1 MPTANHDSDG
11 SVAPRSEPMPETT
24 SVQSQE
30 DPHRPTCTNESCK
43 QIEAF
48 LKKHYCGE
56 SPDGNGPDESC
67 DLRDRAKRSSG
78 VTVIA
83 DYDCEWSE
91 TTNAADCKQQ
101 GQITPQLR
109 TILFRELQQLGL
121 PAQAPG
127 NIYFK
132 VWQSN
137 RVRWSVAQA
146 DYSHRIGDDI
156 ELCEVIALVDQN
168 SNVIVLRK
176 LPFTKTD
183 VDVPKTTEWSLLDL
197 ADTRGRGHLDIVLVG
212 DAYEDHWLEV
222 ISVENGFAKTMFSGL
237 GYYL

>member
-1 MPTANHDSDG
+1 MPNTSIVTD
-11 SVAPRSEPMPETT
+11 PRYRILNATTLEIQYGEGWHRFTKCTTDTNLPLDYATMPAASHEPESSIVPHSEPIPETT

-30 DPHRPTCTNESCK
+30 DPHRPACTNQSCK

-56 SPDGNGPDESC
+56 SPAGNGPDESC

-109 TILFRELQQLGL
+109 TILFRELQQLGF
-121 PAQAPG
+121 ANPG
-127 NIYFK
+127 PRKHLLQGMAIK
-132 VWQSN
+132 S
-137 RVRWSVAQA
+137 RSLVRSSGGLLA
-146 DYSHRIGDDI
+146 SHRG
-156 ELCEVIALVDQN
+156 
-168 SNVIVLRK
+168 
-176 LPFTKTD
+176 
-183 VDVPKTTEWSLLDL
+183 
-197 ADTRGRGHLDIVLVG
+197 
-212 DAYEDHWLEV
+212 
-222 ISVENGFAKTMFSGL
+222 
-237 GYYL
+237 